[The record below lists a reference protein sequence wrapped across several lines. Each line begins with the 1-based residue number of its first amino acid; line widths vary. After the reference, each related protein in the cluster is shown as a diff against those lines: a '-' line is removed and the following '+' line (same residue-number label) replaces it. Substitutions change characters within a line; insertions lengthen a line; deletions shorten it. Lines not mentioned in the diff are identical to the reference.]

1 MGIKTKPTP
10 AYAPLFTGA
19 RFLCIVTH
27 MIPSIAHKLKP
38 TILVVLGPTS
48 SGKSDLAVTL
58 AKKLNGEVV
67 SADSRQIY
75 KGLDIGTGK
84 ITKKEMK
91 GVPHHLLDITSPL
104 KNFSVDTFQKMS
116 YEAIDDILKRGKLP
130 ILCGGTG
137 FYIQAIVDGLVLPE
151 VKINRNLREKLE
163 PLPTDKIYQ
172 ILYKFDQKRALTID
186 KNNRPRIIRAL
197 EIISALG
204 VVPKIKLK
212 PRYNPIQIGI
222 KVDESILK
230 ERIHTRLEKRLKKG
244 MLKEA
249 ETLHTNGL
257 SWKRMESLGLEYRY
271 MSYYLRKKISKEEMI
286 RQIELVSLQYAKR
299 QMTWFKRDQR
309 IHWVHIQ
316 RPDSK

>member
-1 MGIKTKPTP
+1 MTT
-10 AYAPLFTGA
+10 
-19 RFLCIVTH
+19 
-27 MIPSIAHKLKP
+27 P
-38 TILVVLGPTS
+38 TILVILGPTS

-91 GVPHHLLDITSPL
+91 GVPHHLLDIASPL
-104 KNFSVDTFQKMS
+104 KNFSVNTFQKMT
-116 YEAIDDILKRGKLP
+116 YEVIDDILKRGKLP

-151 VKINRNLREKLE
+151 VGINKNLREKLD

-172 ILYKFDQKRALTID
+172 ILHKFDPKRALTID
-186 KNNRPRIIRAL
+186 KNNRPRLIRAL

-204 VVPKIKLK
+204 VVPKIKTK
-212 PRYNPIQIGI
+212 PRYNSIQIGI

-249 ETLHTNGL
+249 EDLHKQGL

-309 IHWVHIQ
+309 IHWLHIQ

>member
-1 MGIKTKPTP
+1 
-10 AYAPLFTGA
+10 
-19 RFLCIVTH
+19 
-27 MIPSIAHKLKP
+27 MIPPIATKLKP
-38 TILVVLGPTS
+38 TILVILGPTS

-58 AKKLNGEVV
+58 AKKLNGEVI

-91 GVPHHLLDITSPL
+91 GVPHHLLDVSSPL
-104 KNFSVDTFQKMS
+104 KNFSVDTFQKMA
-116 YEAIDDILKRGKLP
+116 YEVIDDILKRGKLP

-151 VKINRNLREKLE
+151 VKINKNLREKLE

-172 ILYKFDQKRALTID
+172 ILYKFDRKRAQTID
-186 KNNRPRIIRAL
+186 KNNRPRLIRAL
-197 EIISALG
+197 EIIFALG
-204 VVPKIKLK
+204 VIPKIKLK
-212 PRYNPIQIGI
+212 PRYNSIQIGI

-271 MSYYLRKKISKEEMI
+271 MSYYLRKRISKEEMI

-309 IHWVHIQ
+309 IHWAHIQ

>member
-1 MGIKTKPTP
+1 MKDKP
-10 AYAPLFTGA
+10 
-19 RFLCIVTH
+19 V
-27 MIPSIAHKLKP
+27 
-38 TILVVLGPTS
+38 ILVILGPTS

-91 GVPHHLLDITSPL
+91 GVPHHLLDVASPL
-104 KNFSVDTFQKMS
+104 KNFSVDTFQKLA
-116 YEAIDDILKRGKLP
+116 YEVIDDILKRGKLP

-151 VKINRNLREKLE
+151 VKINKNLREKLE

-186 KNNRPRIIRAL
+186 KNNRPRLIRAL

-212 PRYNPIQIGI
+212 PRYNSIQIGI

-249 ETLHTNGL
+249 ETLHTDGL